1 MSFFKKN
8 KQEYNS
14 LAEDIR
20 LYKIPLER
28 AEEIIKSFKDKWI
41 YVKFISNIYSKY
53 NDDSSQSGIYSKF
66 KVKDIYFD
74 ASTIRI
80 YGFEDSDRL
89 FLSKTNLV
97 QTECSIELD
106 EVKLIYKEKDIFIE
120 IYIKMYLPN
129 MDRRLHEI
137 EDSKNHLIITE
148 GKTDWKHLKNAL
160 FKLKAEGEFKQL
172 DIDFFEYENE
182 VQMGNDVLKR
192 ICSYQSLFENE
203 KLKIFIFDSDDK
215 KINNEHRGRDYICH
229 GNNVY
234 SLVLPIPKHREAT
247 PLISIENFYQDSEI
261 KTEDLDQRRLYLAN
275 EFDFTTGKHSILE
288 DVYTPLVN
296 DKMEINHI
304 IDNRVFKINDKIIY
318 KEDIFSNENKENI
331 ALSKNRFATYIL
343 DGIRPFDTISVQ
355 SFGLVFD
362 IIVSIFN
369 DYYHQ
374 DKKHAVGEEIS
385 PGIYL
390 EKPDNHFE
398 VLSIHG
404 SCSKKV
410 ALQIREATHVS
421 YGMKLSNDKMSVI
434 LSLQFQ
440 NEEIECSIQISEKLL
455 NFLYKKAQNK
465 FNRIELHICDEDKNY
480 ISHKEIMNDDLCV
493 VLIKGIFSELNN

>member
-1 MSFFKKN
+1 MWFFKKN

-14 LAEDIR
+14 LAGDIR

-28 AEEIIKSFKDKWI
+28 AEEIIKPFKDKWI
-41 YVKFISNIYSKY
+41 YVKFISNIYSDY
-53 NDDSSQSGIYSKF
+53 SNDSCQSGIYSKF
-66 KVKDIYFD
+66 KVRGIYFD
-74 ASTIRI
+74 DSSILI
-80 YGFEDSDRL
+80 YGFEDTDRL
-89 FLSKTNLV
+89 FLSKSNLV
-97 QTECSIELD
+97 QTECSFELD

-120 IYIKMYLPN
+120 IYLKMYLPN
-129 MDRRLHEI
+129 MDRRLREI

-160 FKLKAEGEFKQL
+160 IKLKAEGKFNQL
-172 DIDFFEYENE
+172 DIDFFEYEDE

-215 KINNEHRGRDYICH
+215 KINDEHQGHNYIYH

-247 PLISIENFYQDSEI
+247 PLISIENYYQDNDI
-261 KTEDLDQRRLYLAN
+261 KTEDGEQRRLYLAN
-275 EFDFTTGKHSILE
+275 EFDFTTGKHSIFD
-288 DVYTPLVN
+288 DVYTPIVN
-296 DKMEINHI
+296 DKMEPNHI
-304 IDNRVFKINDKIIY
+304 IDNKVFKISDKITT
-318 KEDIFSNENKENI
+318 KKDIFSKDNKKNI
-331 ALSKNRFATYIL
+331 ALSKSRFATNIL
-343 DGIRPFDTISVQ
+343 DGTSPFDTISVQ
-355 SFGLVFD
+355 SFELVFD

-374 DKKHAVGEEIS
+374 DKKHVVGEEIS

-410 ALQIREATHVS
+410 AIQIREATYVS

-440 NEEIECSIQISEKLL
+440 TVEIEFSIQISEKLL
-455 NFLYKKAQNK
+455 NFFYKKTQNK
-465 FNRIELHICDEDKNY
+465 FNRIELHICDEGKNY
-480 ISHKEIMNDDLCV
+480 ISHKEIMNDDISS
-493 VLIKGIFSELNN
+493 VLIKGIFSELFD

>member
-1 MSFFKKN
+1 MRFFKEN

-14 LAEDIR
+14 LAADIR

-28 AEEIIKSFKDKWI
+28 AEEIIKTFKDKWI
-41 YVKFISNIYSKY
+41 YVNFITNIYKY

-66 KVKDIYFD
+66 RVRDIYFD
-74 ASTIRI
+74 DNSIRI
-80 YGFEDSDRL
+80 YGLEDSDRL
-89 FLSKTNLV
+89 FLSKINLV

-106 EVKLIYKEKDIFIE
+106 EVKLIYKEKNMFNE

-129 MDRRLHEI
+129 MERRLHEI
-137 EDSKNHLIITE
+137 EESKNHLIITE

-160 FKLKAEGEFKQL
+160 LKLKAEGKFNQL
-172 DIDFFEYENE
+172 DIDFFEYEDE

-215 KINNEHRGRDYICH
+215 KINNEHRGHDYIYH

-247 PLISIENFYQDSEI
+247 PLISIENYYQDSEI
-261 KTEDLDQRRLYLAN
+261 KTKDADHRRLYLAN
-275 EFDFTTGKHSILE
+275 EFDLATGKHSIFE
-288 DVYTPLVN
+288 DVYTLLVN
-296 DKMEINHI
+296 DKTEINHI
-304 IDNRVFKINDKIIY
+304 IDNKVYKINDKINN
-318 KEDIFSNENKENI
+318 KKDIFNNNTKTNI
-331 ALSKNRFATYIL
+331 ALSKNRFANYIL
-343 DGIRPFDTISVQ
+343 DGVRPFDTISVQ
-355 SFGLVFD
+355 SFELVFE
-362 IIVSIFN
+362 IIVNIFEK
-369 DYYHQ
+369 YYHQ
-374 DKKHAVGEEIS
+374 DKKYAVGEEIS

-390 EKPDNHFE
+390 EKHDDYFE

-404 SCSKKV
+404 SCSKEI
-410 ALQIREATHVS
+410 ALQIREATHVI
-421 YGMKLSNDKMSVI
+421 YGMKLSNDKTNVI

-440 NEEIECSIQISEKLL
+440 NAKIECSIQISEKFLD
-455 NFLYKKAQNK
+455 FLYKKTQNK
-465 FNRIELHICDEDKNY
+465 FNRIELHICDEEKNF

-493 VLIKGIFSELNN
+493 VLIQGIFNELRNL